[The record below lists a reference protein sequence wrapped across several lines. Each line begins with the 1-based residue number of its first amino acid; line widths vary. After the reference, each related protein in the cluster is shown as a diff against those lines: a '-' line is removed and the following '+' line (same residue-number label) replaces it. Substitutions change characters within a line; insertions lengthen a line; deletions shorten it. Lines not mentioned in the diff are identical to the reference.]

1 MAKAK
6 MLALEE
12 LHNLTAKQ
20 LTDIISKG
28 VPLINKEGEPIT
40 DPDTGEVMRAPA
52 SAAYFA
58 TAIKFLKDNDITA
71 ELAPDSPMAGLV
83 GALPTFEDEEGELPQ
98 RPN

>member
-6 MLALEE
+6 LTALEE
-12 LHNLTAKQ
+12 LHNMTATELMKVI
-20 LTDIISKG
+20 TEG
-28 VPLINKEGEPIT
+28 VPIVKDGEII
-40 DPDTGEVMRAPA
+40 GRAPA

-71 ELAPDSPMAGLV
+71 ELTPGSKMEGLV
-83 GALPTFEDEEGELPQ
+83 NALPTFDDDEELPQ

>member
-6 MLALEE
+6 LLALEE
-12 LHNLTAKQ
+12 LHSLTALQ
-20 LTDIISKG
+20 LTEIITKG
-28 VPLINKEGEPIT
+28 VPIVNKE
-40 DPDTGEVMRAPA
+40 TGEIEGYAPA

-71 ELAPDSPMAGLV
+71 DLGANKPLQGLV
-83 GALPTFEDEEGELPQ
+83 ASLPTFDDDEDDLPL

>member
-12 LHNLTAKQ
+12 LHSLTAME
-20 LTDIISKG
+20 LTKVITEG
-28 VPLINKEGEPIT
+28 VPIVNKE
-40 DPDTGEVMRAPA
+40 TGEITGRAPA

-71 ELAPDSPMAGLV
+71 ELVDGSPMEGLIE
-83 GALPTFEDEEGELPQ
+83 ALPTFDDEDAY
-98 RPN
+98 